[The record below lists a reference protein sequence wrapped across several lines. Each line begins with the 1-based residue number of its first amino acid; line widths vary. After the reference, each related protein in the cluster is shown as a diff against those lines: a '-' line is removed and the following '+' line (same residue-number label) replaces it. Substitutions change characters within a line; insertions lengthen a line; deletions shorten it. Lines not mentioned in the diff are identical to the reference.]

1 MKKIAIKGA
10 SWDSMFLTFS
20 KVLSMLFNIL
30 SAKMLSM
37 GLSLEVRGTYAQA
50 NVVLSTGASI
60 ILLGLVDSM
69 NYYFNSKDKSLSE
82 ELKARIVNT
91 VFFLEIS
98 FGSVLAIFI
107 LFGRGLIADYF
118 SNPAVSNLLF
128 IVAVLPVF
136 QNVINFMQVLCVS
149 VGRAKWMSIY
159 TLVVTIMR
167 ILAVYLSVY
176 VLHNIIWIYVFI
188 LLMDVINLC
197 LYNHD
202 IRKKGIKVNPFKIT
216 TKYIKPIL
224 SFGLPMG
231 VYAATSSFTR
241 ELGKLVIGKFGG
253 TEELAIYDNCSKL
266 LPVDIFVTSFALV
279 LVPYIYRR
287 VSEGRREESVDLFSS
302 YLKVGYYTVWTLG
315 TMVLVAPSA
324 AISFL
329 YADAYTVGVGVF
341 VLFVFDSML
350 RFASVH
356 LILTAAGKAKNVMLY
371 SIIALVLNLVLNV
384 LFYYFWGMIGPAI
397 ATLVVAFVYMFLIL
411 SDTKHTINARWT
423 EIFDFKDVLWF
434 LFTLAAV
441 WFVAFTLNR
450 LLVNLGVHIYIAMI
464 LCMAIFGLSILALH
478 RKKIFGILKK
488 INSFKL

>member
-1 MKKIAIKGA
+1 MKKISIKGA

-30 SAKMLSM
+30 SAKMLAT

-50 NVVLSTGASI
+50 NVVLTTGASL

-69 NYYFNSKDKSLSE
+69 NYYFNSRDKSLSE

-98 FGSVLAIFI
+98 FGTVLALFI
-107 LFGRGLIADYF
+107 LFGRDLIADYF
-118 SNPAVSNLLF
+118 SNPAVTNLLC
-128 IVAVLPVF
+128 IVAILPVF

-159 TLVVTIMR
+159 TLALTVVR

-176 VLHNIIWIYVFI
+176 VLHNIIWIYVSI
-188 LLMDVINLC
+188 LLMDILNVC
-197 LYNHD
+197 LYNRD
-202 IRKKGIKVNPFKIT
+202 IRKKGVKINPFKIS
-216 TKYIKPIL
+216 TKYIKPVL
-224 SFGLPMG
+224 AFGLPMG
-231 VYAATSSFTR
+231 IYAATSSFTR
-241 ELGKLVIGKFGG
+241 ELGKIVIGRMGS
-253 TEELAIYDNCSKL
+253 TEELAVYDNCSKL

-287 VSEGRREESVDLFSS
+287 VSEGRREESINLFSS

-315 TMVLVAPSA
+315 TMVLIAPSS

-329 YADAYTVGVGVF
+329 YADAYIVGESVF
-341 VLFVFDSML
+341 ILFVFDSML

-371 SIIALVLNLVLNV
+371 SIVALGLNLVLNI
-384 LFYYFWGMIGPAI
+384 LFYHLWGMIGPAI
-397 ATLVVAFVYMFLIL
+397 ATLIVAFIYMFLIL
-411 SDTKHTINARWT
+411 NDTKRTINAKWT
-423 EIFDFKDVLWF
+423 EVFDLKDVSTF
-434 LFTLAAV
+434 AITLAVV
-441 WFVAFTLNR
+441 WFVAFMLNR
-450 LLVNLGVHIYIAMI
+450 FLVGLGVHIYVSMI
-464 LCMAIFGLSILALH
+464 LCMAVFGLSILALH
-478 RKKIFGILKK
+478 HKKIFSILKK